1 VVHAR
6 CRRDHRHRALRAVE
20 ALLAPSFWDNRCI
33 SEAVIRLVESVNKR
47 VVGAEAEPK
56 PAAAPPGFGDR
67 LQRLPPHLLPSLFLI
82 GAAAFTLIFIATQ
95 FLAIGKLVSQQN
107 VPLFVA
113 IEYFL
118 YEMPAYLLLVI
129 PMAMLFG
136 TLLSVGRLSGES
148 EITAL
153 KAGGIGLVRA
163 VAPLLI
169 VGLGVSFV
177 ALGNGSGDLQGR
189 QIFPADNPWNA
200 DISAATVDPNSNTL
214 IASCGASSPLH
225 PDFGTVYAGA
235 PNGIPYVVVHGTQS
249 RVPVT
254 FTYASES
261 DPGPYPV
268 PAYAPIEGGPTSTG
282 DRHVLVL
289 DWDNWRLYE
298 MYAAQ
303 PAAGGTSWSAG
314 SGAVFDLRSDSLRP
328 AGWTSADAAGLPILP
343 GLVRYDEVVLHR
355 AITHAFRFTCPS
367 TRHAYVSPARH
378 YASSDTSSTLP
389 PMGMRVRL
397 KASVNIS
404 GFSPNVQVI
413 LRALQHYGMF
423 VADNGS
429 PFYISGA
436 PDPRRRD
443 DDLHT
448 LTQLH
453 GSDFEV
459 VQMQGIVTQ

>member
-1 VVHAR
+1 MRRARILIIIVAFVVAA
-6 CRRDHRHRALRAVE
+6 CRSADSPAGATQPHTSLGVNRVSGDSQIATLGAALAKPLVVQ
-20 ALLAPSFWDNRCI
+20 
-33 SEAVIRLVESVNKR
+33 VIDSH
-47 VVGAEAEPK
+47 GS
-56 PAAAPPGFGDR
+56 PAAGVTVTWQTDTGSGAVSPASSTTDAQGHATAQWTIG
-67 LQRLPPHLLPSLFLI
+67 STFL
-82 GAAAFTLIFIATQ
+82 GNV
-95 FLAIGKLVSQQN
+95 VS
-107 VPLFVA
+107 VSA
-113 IEYFL
+113 
-118 YEMPAYLLLVI
+118 
-129 PMAMLFG
+129 
-136 TLLSVGRLSGES
+136 SGS
-148 EITAL
+148 
-153 KAGGIGLVRA
+153 
-163 VAPLLI
+163 
-169 VGLGVSFV
+169 GVSFF

-436 PDPRRRD
+436 PDPRWSD